1 MLQTTFSPDHY
12 DNKTA
17 LFSTSQKESIRH
29 RQEYLLRYILYTVIR
44 YVTRY
49 LLGSNVLND
58 QFCITV
64 YYFVRILLII
74 EKRNPSMRFV

>member
-17 LFSTSQKESIRH
+17 PFSTSQKESIHH